1 MPFQPEHKKTG
12 GRKRGVPN
20 KRTTAKLL
28 GIEEYC
34 RQKKYDPLHAM
45 IDIALDANTDPA
57 IRLSCHKEVAQYI
70 YAKRKAVELSG
81 KDSGAIH
88 ITFVDKARDRI
99 ATKLEGMA
107 LRHAE
112 DAPNGHGRTVTSE

>member
-20 KRTTAKLL
+20 KRTIAKIL

-34 RQKKYDPLHAM
+34 RKKKYDPLHAM

-70 YAKRKAVELSG
+70 YAKRKAVELSAG
-81 KDSGAIH
+81 PDDH
-88 ITFVDKARDRI
+88 IEIKV
-99 ATKLEGMA
+99 KLTQDESA
-107 LRHAE
+107 
-112 DAPNGHGRTVTSE
+112 